1 MRQSVLLTLLV
12 FLIPC
17 ITHGQYQQPDSEVLE
32 QLNGFKTIKLNAPI
46 DSVKGAIFKKKFL
59 EKKLFEANL
68 YQVNDENLNTIG
80 GVAVDRIQIKSY
92 KNLVYQI
99 EVLTDKNPELM
110 KGLERTLGK
119 PSFSVRTNLYSWRSK
134 SLYLTFGPHGKNQ
147 IRLVYNSYPVYQI
160 MAGEKGKRIE
170 EIAED
175 F

>member
-1 MRQSVLLTLLV
+1 MRQLVLACLLLLV
-12 FLIPC
+12 I
-17 ITHGQYQQPDSEVLE
+17 HHGYGQYQQPDSEALE
-32 QLNGFKTIKLNAPI
+32 QLNGFKTIKLNTPV
-46 DSVKGAIFKKKFL
+46 DSVKGAVFRKSLL

-68 YQVNDENLNTIG
+68 YQVSDENLNTIG
-80 GVAVDRIQIKSY
+80 GVRVDRIQIKSY

-110 KGLERTLGK
+110 KGLERALGK
-119 PSFSVRTNLYSWRSK
+119 PSFSVRTNLYSWRAK
-134 SLYLTFGPHGKNQ
+134 SLYLTFGTYGKNQ
-147 IRLVYNSYPVYQI
+147 IRLVYHSYPVYKM